1 MPKPKKKQKQNQRKS
16 KSKEKEKA
24 KAKALDATGCCMH
37 ALHAAKRM
45 HGHSMHTAPV

>member
-16 KSKEKEKA
+16 KSKEKE

-45 HGHSMHTAPV
+45 HGHSMHTAPM